1 MTLRC
6 SVAKKISTLP
16 FKGTAEQEAK
26 LLACIEANKHDKSRL
41 MAVMQEA
48 QGIYGYLPIE
58 VQNMIAE
65 GMSVP
70 LEKVYGVATFYAQF
84 ALSPKGENHIAV
96 CLGTACY
103 VKGSGDIYDKLQEV
117 LGIGGDECT
126 ADRKFSLTASR
137 CIGACGLAP
146 VLTVNEDVYGRLT
159 KNDVEGIVA
168 KYNA

>member
-1 MTLRC
+1 ML
-6 SVAKKISTLP
+6 KKLSSLP
-16 FKGTAEQEAK
+16 FAGTAEQEAK
-26 LLACIEANKHDKSRL
+26 LNALIEQYKGDKSRL
-41 MAVMQEA
+41 MAVMQGA
-48 QGIYGYLPIE
+48 QDIYGYLPVE
-58 VQNMIAE
+58 VQNKIAE
-65 GMSVP
+65 GMDVP

-103 VKGSGDIYDKLQEV
+103 VKGSGNIYNKLQEV

-126 ADRKFSLTASR
+126 ADRKFSLAASR

-159 KNDVEGIVA
+159 VDDVKGIVE
-168 KYNA
+168 KYQA